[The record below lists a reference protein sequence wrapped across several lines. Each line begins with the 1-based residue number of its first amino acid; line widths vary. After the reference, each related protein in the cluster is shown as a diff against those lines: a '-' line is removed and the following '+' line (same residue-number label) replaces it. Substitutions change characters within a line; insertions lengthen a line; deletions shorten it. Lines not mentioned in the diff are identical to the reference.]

1 MTTTTRKLTA
11 SRLRH
16 ALAALALAGVIGGI
30 AAGPALAD
38 DWHHE
43 RIERQVHRDRF
54 YHHEPRHRVYVAP
67 RYEYAPPAPV
77 YGYGYGYGAPSLNF
91 TIPLR

>member
-1 MTTTTRKLTA
+1 MTTTRKPTA

-16 ALAALALAGVIGGI
+16 ALAALALAGVIGGV

-43 RIERQVHRDRF
+43 RIERPDHRDRF
-54 YHHEPRHRVYVAP
+54 YHREPRHTVYVAP

-77 YGYGYGYGAPSLNF
+77 YGYAAPSLNV